1 MDEPIWGFYSYL
13 SGDYRV
19 KKEMYNDISIEVY
32 YQHGYNVDQM
42 IYATKRSLEYF
53 EGHFTPYQYRQFRII
68 EFPRYQGTFAQSFPN
83 TIPYSEAIGFTAD
96 LRDKKNIDYVFYVTA
111 HELAHQWWAHQLL
124 GGDVQGQT
132 MLVETFAQYFALMV
146 MEEEYGE
153 DTMKRFLE
161 FELDRYLT
169 DRGGELI
176 EELPVYLV
184 ENQPYIHYRKGSV
197 AMYALKDYIG
207 EDKVNAALNKMLE
220 DYAFKGPPYPTTL
233 DFLADLRQSAGAEHE
248 ALITDLLQKIVLF
261 DLKVDEVAVTEQD
274 DGRFEVTM
282 DVSLAKF
289 EADGEGQETEV
300 DVSGL
305 FDIALLGERDEE
317 TDLHEVISIEKYQ
330 IDEKSDT
337 ITIVSDV
344 KPHAVGIDPFNKLI
358 DRNPDDNIKSVGS

>member
-1 MDEPIWGFYSYL
+1 
-13 SGDYRV
+13 
-19 KKEMYNDISIEVY
+19 
-32 YQHGYNVDQM
+32 
-42 IYATKRSLEYF
+42 
-53 EGHFTPYQYRQFRII
+53 
-68 EFPRYQGTFAQSFPN
+68 
-83 TIPYSEAIGFTAD
+83 
-96 LRDKKNIDYVFYVTA
+96 
-111 HELAHQWWAHQLL
+111 
-124 GGDVQGQT
+124 
-132 MLVETFAQYFALMV
+132 
-146 MEEEYGE
+146 
-153 DTMKRFLE
+153 
-161 FELDRYLT
+161 
-169 DRGGELI
+169 
-176 EELPVYLV
+176 V
-184 ENQPYIHYRKGSV
+184 ENQPYINYRKGSV

-207 EDKVNAALNKMLE
+207 EDKVNAALNKILE

-274 DGRFEVTM
+274 DGTFEVTM

-289 EADGEGQETEV
+289 EADGEGQETEL

-330 IDEKSDT
+330 IDENSDT